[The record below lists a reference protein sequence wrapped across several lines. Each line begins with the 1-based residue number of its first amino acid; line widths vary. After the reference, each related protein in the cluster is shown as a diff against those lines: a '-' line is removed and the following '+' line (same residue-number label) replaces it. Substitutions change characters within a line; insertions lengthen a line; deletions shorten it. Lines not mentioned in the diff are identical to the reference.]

1 MPNEEMGHRRMPQP
15 AGVANGIVITAV
27 AGFLGFV
34 ALSMIGLFFYLR
46 SAAPDAFKAAV
57 ENHFPE
63 PALQKTPH
71 DDLRNFEREQH
82 TALSGYGWV
91 DQSKGL
97 ARIPIE
103 QAMQIVAARGAH
115 AYDAPDQPAVALTPA
130 GTDGVRP

>member
-1 MPNEEMGHRRMPQP
+1 MPNEEMGNRRMPQP
-15 AGVANGIVITAV
+15 AGVANGIVIASV
-27 AGFLGFV
+27 AGFLGSV

-57 ENHFPE
+57 ENRFPE
-63 PALQKTPH
+63 PALQKHPQ
-71 DDLRNFEREQH
+71 DDLQNFAREQRA
-82 TALSGYGWV
+82 ALSGYGWI

-115 AYDAPDQPAVALTPA
+115 GYDAPDQPAVTPTAA
-130 GTDGVRP
+130 GTDAARP

>member
-1 MPNEEMGHRRMPQP
+1 MPNDEMGERRMPQP
-15 AGVANGIVITAV
+15 PGVANGIVISAV
-27 AGFLGFV
+27 AGLLGFV

-57 ENHFPE
+57 ENQFPE
-63 PALQKTPH
+63 PALQKHPQ
-71 DDLRNFEREQH
+71 DDLKNFERQQRA
-82 TALSGYGWV
+82 ALSGYGWV
-91 DQSKGL
+91 DQPKGL

-115 AYDAPDQPAVALTPA
+115 AYDAPDQPTVTPTSP